1 MVEVRAAAEEAEAA
15 GVAEVA
21 GKAVLVYSG
30 RANASVDQVEVA
42 AVVAAVAEEVE
53 VAAVEARVA
62 SNHRVTSFEVCL

>member
-1 MVEVRAAAEEAEAA
+1 VVEVRAAAEEAEAA

-30 RANASVDQVEVA
+30 RANASVHQVEVA

-53 VAAVEARVA
+53 VEVEARVA